1 MKNNTEAKSLKKQ
14 LQSHYVQQHLTCE
27 QLLRLQRLQETTPI
41 ATSKPNAPIKVMGAI
56 AASAVLTVTG
66 YLFLLTDQDYNSIS
80 KQIAYNHN
88 SKMQME
94 VFSPELQTVQG
105 HLNKLGFNL
114 VSSSKINKDKWQLIG
129 GRYCNINGKIAAQ
142 LKLRHSETKAI
153 YTFYQAKVAG
163 DVIDNLNGD
172 ETAVDGVKI
181 KLWREKGLLMGLA
194 F

>member
-14 LQSHYVQQHLTCE
+14 LQSHYVQQHLTSE
-27 QLLRLQRLQETTPI
+27 QLLRLQRLQETSPI
-41 ATSKPNAPIKVMGAI
+41 TAPKTHAPIKVISAI
-56 AASAVLTVTG
+56 AASAVLAVVG
-66 YLFLLTDQDYNSIS
+66 YLFFLTGQDYSAIS

-105 HLNKLGFNL
+105 HLNKLGFDL
-114 VSSSKINKDKWQLIG
+114 ISSSKINKDTWQLIG

-142 LKLRHSETKAI
+142 MKLRHSETKAI

-163 DVIDNLNGD
+163 NVIDNLNGD